1 MSRYRHLLEL
11 PPDDAWPEPD
21 ELLDRKALAKL
32 FGVPRET
39 IRNWERAGFLP
50 DRVPP
55 PPGHVVEKGVTYIF
69 YRSAD
74 VRQWAQ
80 KEGRIFRI
88 LPPIKPNFAA
98 RPPVDVHVEKLPPAD
113 TIQLKPPSA
122 TPPSAKPPRP
132 RAPKVPPSQLVYLT
146 RTEAALNQVGRARA
160 EFVEPEEPAAGPVS
174 SGWRALAEGDEP
186 FASNVLS
193 RSRPGRYWGF

>member
-39 IRNWERAGFLP
+39 IRNWERAGLLP

-74 VRQWAQ
+74 VREWAQ

-98 RPPVDVHVEKLPPAD
+98 HPPVDVDVEKPTPAGTILPKS
-113 TIQLKPPSA
+113 KPS
-122 TPPSAKPPRP
+122 RP
-132 RAPKVPPSQLVYLT
+132 RAQKVDPPHLVVLT

-160 EFVEPEEPAAGPVS
+160 ELVEPEELAIAVGPVT
-174 SGWRALAEGDEP
+174 SGWHALEDGEP
-186 FASNVLS
+186 AFVDNC
-193 RSRPGRYWGF
+193 RRPGKSARYW